1 MSNPS
6 APSLPRSGGWRVFL
20 HSLRALKHRDYRVFW
35 TGAVLTNTGKFL
47 AALAVPIVLYEMTGS
62 AVMVGLVTTFQ
73 YLPGV
78 IMGPVGGSLADKF
91 NRRKV
96 IIFAQFGMMAST
108 LLMWLAWTV
117 FNVREPYVILCLV
130 GLIAIFNGIT
140 IPGWAS
146 FINDLVPRKDLMSG
160 VTLNSLQ
167 NNIAKAIGPA
177 LAGVLLLVVG
187 ADWAFLVAALSY
199 LFVIGALFAL
209 KTVPISHAEHVNG
222 HVVKQTVDAA
232 RYIFSSKGIFVAI
245 LLSVLIGLAGN
256 PIYGFTV
263 VLGADVYGVNAG
275 GVGAL
280 NLALG
285 LGAILSAPIVA
296 GLNDKFKMSWVI
308 GGSMVIY
315 GACLAVVGLTD
326 NFVAGMI
333 ALALLGAAALA
344 ALSAINTAVQLIV
357 ASHMRGRI
365 LGLRHVVYTLS
376 FPVGALAQGWIADQY
391 GVQTAILGAGA
402 TMIVIVIVLAIVR
415 GQVRM
420 ARLDDPHDDQIE
432 RKQAAALAGAGTA
445 PVADTGGQPARTPVS

>member
-1 MSNPS
+1 MSNQS
-6 APSLPRSGGWRVFL
+6 APPVPKRGGWSVFL
-20 HSLRALKHRDYRVFW
+20 HSLRALNHRDYRIFW
-35 TGAVLTNTGKFL
+35 LGAVLTNTGKFL
-47 AALAVPIVLYEMTGS
+47 AALAVPIVLYKMTGS
-62 AVMVGLVTTFQ
+62 ALMVGLVTTFQ

-96 IIFAQFGMMAST
+96 IIFAQFGMMTST

-117 FNVREPYVILCLV
+117 FHVREPYVILCLV

-187 ADWAFLVAALSY
+187 ADWAFLIAALSY

-209 KTVPISHAEHVNG
+209 KTVPVSHSEHVRG
-222 HVVKQTVDAA
+222 HLVRQTVDAS

-263 VLGADVYGVNAG
+263 VLGADVYGVNEG

-285 LGAILSAPIVA
+285 LGAIFSAPIAA

-308 GGSMVIY
+308 GGSMLAY
-315 GACLAVVGLTD
+315 GACLLAIGVTD
-326 NFVAGMI
+326 NFVVGMI

-344 ALSAINTAVQLIV
+344 SLSAINTAIQLIV

-376 FPVGALAQGWIADQY
+376 FPVGGLAQGWIADQY

-402 TMIVIVIVLAIVR
+402 LMIVIVGVLFVAR

-420 ARLDDPHDDQIE
+420 ARLNDPHDDQIE
-432 RKQAAALAGAGTA
+432 RQRAEAQAEAGSA
-445 PVADTGGQPARTPVS
+445 PISVSGSLSS

>member
-6 APSLPRSGGWRVFL
+6 APPVPKRGGWSVFL
-20 HSLRALKHRDYRVFW
+20 HSLRALSHRDYRIFW

-47 AALAVPIVLYEMTGS
+47 AALAVPIVLYKMTGS

-78 IMGPVGGSLADKF
+78 LMGPVGGSLADKF
-91 NRRKV
+91 DRRKV

-117 FNVREPYVILCLV
+117 FHVREPFVILCLV
-130 GLIAIFNGIT
+130 GLIAVFNGIT

-167 NNIAKAIGPA
+167 SNIAKAIGPA

-187 ADWAFLVAALSY
+187 ADWAFLIAALAY
-199 LFVIGALFAL
+199 LFVIGALFAI
-209 KTVPISHAEHVNG
+209 KTVPVSHAQHIRGRMVR
-222 HVVKQTVDAA
+222 QTVDAS

-245 LLSVLIGLAGN
+245 VLSVLIGLAGN

-263 VLGADVYGVNAG
+263 VLGADVYGVNEG

-285 LGAILSAPIVA
+285 LGAILSAPLAA
-296 GLNDKFKMSWVI
+296 GLNDKFKMSWVV
-308 GGSMVIY
+308 GGSMLAY
-315 GACLAVVGLTD
+315 GACLAAVGLTD
-326 NFVAGMI
+326 NFVVGMI
-333 ALALLGAAALA
+333 ALAVLGAAALA
-344 ALSAINTAVQLIV
+344 SLSALNTAIQLIV
-357 ASHMRGRI
+357 ASHLRGRI

-376 FPVGALAQGWIADQY
+376 FPVGALAQGWIADRY
-391 GVQTAILGAGA
+391 GIQVAILGAGLL
-402 TMIVIVIVLAIVR
+402 MMAIVAVLYVAR

-432 RKQAAALAGAGTA
+432 RMHAEAEAGSTS
-445 PVADTGGQPARTPVS
+445 VAVPARAASS